1 MADDPA
7 SRDTPDGATVSDAK
21 ADQDLAQLRAI
32 LVGREQR
39 ELAQLRSRIDQVG
52 FTPERLADEL
62 PEAIFRRTD
71 RGDRQL
77 AIALAPSV
85 EKALAES
92 VRKHPT
98 AIASAIFP
106 VLGPAIRKA
115 IGEALAGLV
124 ASVNAGI
131 GQSLSLRG
139 LQWRFEAW
147 RTGVPYA
154 QVVIRHSLLYRVE
167 QVLLIH
173 AETGLLLAHATS
185 PELTATD
192 GDLISG
198 MLTAIR
204 DFVGD
209 SFAQERDVGGL
220 TSFKVGDLGVIVEP
234 GPQAMLAAVVRG
246 PAPES
251 LKHKLR
257 ETIESIHLRFADPL
271 SGFSGDATPFEPAR
285 ELLADCIET
294 VLQSEESRKRG
305 VVWWPWVLAFV
316 VIATVL
322 GVLLYRRATSWQRA
336 IARLESE
343 PGIVLVRAEHGW
355 RRSRL
360 SGLRDPL
367 AATPAAVLASV
378 GADTARIDGR
388 WQPYIS
394 LDSSMV
400 VERAR
405 RQLAAPTSVT
415 LMLEG
420 DTLRASGTALMA
432 WVENV
437 AALRVLPAGVGA
449 LDLDSVQAPLS
460 PETTAE
466 IASIEQRRVL
476 FAVASARLSPLAL
489 AIIDST
495 ARQVGAV
502 NATLTAVGRHL
513 ELELDGR
520 ADPTGMDSTN
530 QSLSADRAAAV
541 RAGLVRAGI
550 PATTLSAKALGST
563 SLLAADDP
571 TIRAR
576 LNRSVSFIVR
586 VVRQERAT
594 TPDR

>member
-1 MADDPA
+1 MAEDPA
-7 SRDTPDGATVSDAK
+7 TRDTPPISQADA
-21 ADQDLAQLRAI
+21 DLAKLREI
-32 LVGREQR
+32 LLGREQR
-39 ELAQLRSRIDQVG
+39 ELAHLRTRIDQVG

-85 EKALAES
+85 QTALAES

-139 LQWRFEAW
+139 LKWRFEAW

-154 QVVIRHSLLYRVE
+154 QVVIRHSLVYRVE

-173 AETGLLLAHATS
+173 AETGLLLAHVSA
-185 PELTATD
+185 PELTTTD

-209 SFAQERDVGGL
+209 SFAHEHEVGGL

-251 LKHKLR
+251 LRHKLR

-271 SGFSGDATPFEPAR
+271 GQFSGDAEPFVPAR
-285 ELLADCIET
+285 ELLADCLET
-294 VLQSEESRKRG
+294 VMQSDRARRTL
-305 VVWWPWVLAFV
+305 VWPWVLGFV
-316 VIATVL
+316 VLSVL
-322 GVLLYRRATSWQRA
+322 AGVLLWRRADLWRRA
-336 IARLESE
+336 MTRLESE
-343 PGIVLVRAEHGW
+343 PGIVLVRARQGW
-355 RRSRL
+355 RQSHV

-367 AATPAAVLASV
+367 AAVPESLLAAVGL
-378 GADTARIDGR
+378 DTARIESR
-388 WQPYIS
+388 WQSYAS
-394 LDSSMV
+394 LDSVMV
-400 VERAR
+400 NQRAR
-405 RQLAAPTSVT
+405 RQLDVPASVRTSVH
-415 LMLEG
+415 G
-420 DTLRASGTALMA
+420 DTLRAEGTAPMS
-432 WVENV
+432 WV
-437 AALRVLPAGVGA
+437 AATRALRVHPAGVSHIDVDA
-449 LDLDSVQAPLS
+449 VEPQLPQAVQDDMA
-460 PETTAE
+460 A
-466 IASIEQRRVL
+466 IERHRVF
-476 FAVASARLSPLAL
+476 FAVASSRLSPLAL
-489 AIIDST
+489 LTIDST
-495 ARQVGAV
+495 ARRLASLSGALG
-502 NATLTAVGRHL
+502 TVGRRL
-513 ELELDGR
+513 EIELSGR

-530 QSLSADRAAAV
+530 QSLSADRAAVV
-541 RAGLVRAGI
+541 RAALVRGGI
-550 PATTLSAKALGST
+550 DGSMFVTRALGST
-563 SLLAADDP
+563 SLLSADDEGV
-571 TIRAR
+571 RAR
-576 LNRSVSFIVR
+576 VNRSVSFTARIVR
-586 VVRQERAT
+586 QSTRDT
-594 TPDR
+594 TTR